1 MTQHLAD
8 VRCCPRAR
16 LCGRLDAHSA
26 LAASDILRQVRD
38 YTIIDGRWTSTVASI
53 RDAYGNTKAS
63 GFAINFFADNA
74 KGARNAY
81 LASPFFTTFDPIRT
95 LTQNG
100 CPVRLLVR
108 LCSITPPKIVR
119 QALADPLV
127 TLRFYTSRSFHA
139 KLYIIDDVAM
149 VGSANLTEAGLMTN
163 REVSVVLR
171 KGRDPAFDEL
181 PGMFNM
187 FWDYADTMTTEI
199 CMRYEQ
205 AYRLI
210 GNAKEDATFQSHLER
225 FVPAAIPPSAKVG
238 SERVSTRR
246 SFIQGLRRKY
256 DEQLIPAFQEV
267 AELFETLGQRRPE
280 FGDAD
285 REIELGRFF
294 GWLRIACAPGDDWK
308 ATPLLDIAQRKPRII
323 SYLNDWNATDDT
335 AAGDMFQAEHEVAT
349 IKRLRTAFSSPEAID
364 KLSYDELFDCLIG
377 VHAFY
382 DRLRFVSGGISG
394 LRVDFAQRNTL
405 TAIKDTL
412 TYLLHGSGTSLE
424 RAYDCIYDE
433 KRRLGGFGEACT
445 MELLGWLD
453 QDRPPINGRTIKAL
467 RFLGF
472 DVKD

>member
-1 MTQHLAD
+1 MAK
-8 VRCCPRAR
+8 
-16 LCGRLDAHSA
+16 
-26 LAASDILRQVRD
+26 
-38 YTIIDGRWTSTVASI
+38 I
-53 RDAYGNTKAS
+53 RDAYGNTTAS
-63 GFAINFFADNA
+63 GFTINFFSENA
-74 KGARNAY
+74 KGAREAY

-95 LTQNG
+95 LTEKG
-100 CPVRLLVR
+100 CAVRLLVR

-119 QALADPLV
+119 QALADPNV
-127 TLRFYTSRSFHA
+127 TLRYYTSRDFHA

-187 FWDYADTMTTEI
+187 FWDYADTMTLEI
-199 CMRYEQ
+199 CGQYEQ
-205 AYRLI
+205 AYKLI
-210 GNAKEDATFQSHLER
+210 GNAKEDAAFQARLEQ
-225 FVPAAIPPSAKVG
+225 FVSAATPPSAKVD
-238 SERVSTRR
+238 SDQVSTRR

-256 DEQLIPAFQEV
+256 DEQLVPAFHEV
-267 AELFETLGQRRPE
+267 AEVFEELSQRRPE

-285 REIELGRFF
+285 REIELGRFL
-294 GWLRIACAPGDDWK
+294 GWLRIAHAPGDDWK
-308 ATPLLDIAQRKPRII
+308 ATALLDKSERRPRIVG
-323 SYLNDWNATDDT
+323 YLNDWNITDNT

-349 IKRLRTAFSSPEAID
+349 IRQLRTAFASPDTID
-364 KLSYDELFDCLIG
+364 KLTYDELFDSLIG

-382 DRLRFVSGGISG
+382 DRLRFVSGGLAG

-412 TYLLHGSGTSLE
+412 TYLLHGPGTSLE

-433 KRRLGGFGEACT
+433 KRRLGGFGEACA
-445 MELLGWLD
+445 MELLGWLA